1 MNTMRV
7 ELFLIADLPST
18 EAFLDTLVE
27 EYEGYTYVT
36 GDGVYRMEDNTIAL
50 DEVLIVTLFVED
62 LLEIRAE
69 IHTLMSKY
77 RELAEQESVLYVI
90 NGNDAIFIK
99 E

>member
-18 EAFLDTLVE
+18 EELLDTITT
-27 EYEGYTYVT
+27 EYGGYTSVS
-36 GDGVYRMEDNTIAL
+36 GDGAYLAQDGSIVL
-50 DEVLIVTLFVED
+50 DEVTVVTMFLYD
-62 LLEIRAE
+62 
-69 IHTLMSKY
+69 TLSNRTSVHEYMDEY
-77 RELAEQESVLYVI
+77 RVLAEQESVLYVI